1 MESLP
6 PPMTHSVTG
15 AYVLRTSGIIKD
27 VSHFVEPNASTS
39 LHSCQLGDRHTVA
52 LHTA

>member
-27 VSHFVEPNASTS
+27 VLHFVEPNASTS